1 MTKSEIIAAVA
12 EKASCTKMDAEKCF
26 SAVIDT
32 ITEALS
38 NGEKITITGFGT
50 FEVRDRAA
58 KDAINPATKE
68 PIHVP
73 AKKVPAFKAGKTL
86 KEAVDK

>member
-1 MTKSEIIAAVA
+1 MFQR
-12 EKASCTKMDAEKCF
+12 C
-26 SAVIDT
+26 IDT

-68 PIHVP
+68 S
-73 AKKVPAFKAGKTL
+73 
-86 KEAVDK
+86 DSCSC